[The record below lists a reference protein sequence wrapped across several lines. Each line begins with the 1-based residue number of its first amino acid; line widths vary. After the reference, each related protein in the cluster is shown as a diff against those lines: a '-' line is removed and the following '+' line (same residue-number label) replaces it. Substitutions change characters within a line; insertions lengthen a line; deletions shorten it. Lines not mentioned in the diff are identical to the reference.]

1 MSKRAAAGTE
11 GRRFCFPHFAPAR
24 PMLYTKLMKILLV
37 QSRITEKRV
46 ERERENFRRAIQGT
60 ADLSFISSVDES
72 LARTRPEELLAGYD
86 GVIFGGSSDFD
97 FHGGRP
103 DDDPVRLMSMLILSR
118 ARNIVARA

>member
-1 MSKRAAAGTE
+1 
-11 GRRFCFPHFAPAR
+11 
-24 PMLYTKLMKILLV
+24 MLYTKLMKILLV